1 MTIVP
6 INLGVQSRKDRHSDN
21 SRLVNC
27 FAESAGEGGKVQY
40 PIYADYGLKRF
51 LALPYGASIRGAI
64 SVRDDSLDA
73 EFLYVVSGNNL
84 FKVAKDGSHILLPIS
99 IAEGRLTMA
108 SNGKLP
114 FPEIA
119 ICVDGIAYLVQTDLV
134 DDNDTYQL
142 ISDVDLPASNS
153 VEEVGGYFLFTNNQG
168 QFYLSGRNDGLN
180 YDAIDF
186 DAADVSPD
194 GILVSKRLSEG
205 RVLIFGPK
213 SIESWRHTG
222 DADFPLERDIGST
235 IQYGT
240 YSPDSIAKYQ
250 EYLGFVSSDGV
261 VRLLTSGGSRII
273 STTSVQDDISRVE
286 LKSIKGTFYSIEGQK
301 YYCISSNKWTWKY
314 SLSTGLWHE
323 NKSYNQDRWRGGIS
337 VEFDG
342 KTLIGDYRD
351 SRLYELSS
359 DYHQEDDEPLIL
371 ELTTPDQQAFP
382 SRYRCNALY
391 LDIQT
396 ATGIQSEDPHNYE
409 PKAMVQYSDDS
420 GRSWSNEKSVEIGRI
435 GETKKR
441 VRLRRLGLCKTGARS
456 WRISVAA
463 NVAKGIYQASADITQ
478 LGT

>member
-286 LKSIKGTFYSIEGQK
+286 LKSIKGTFYSIEG
-301 YYCISSNKWTWKY
+301 
-314 SLSTGLWHE
+314 
-323 NKSYNQDRWRGGIS
+323 
-337 VEFDG
+337 
-342 KTLIGDYRD
+342 
-351 SRLYELSS
+351 
-359 DYHQEDDEPLIL
+359 
-371 ELTTPDQQAFP
+371 
-382 SRYRCNALY
+382 
-391 LDIQT
+391 
-396 ATGIQSEDPHNYE
+396 
-409 PKAMVQYSDDS
+409 
-420 GRSWSNEKSVEIGRI
+420 
-435 GETKKR
+435 
-441 VRLRRLGLCKTGARS
+441 
-456 WRISVAA
+456 
-463 NVAKGIYQASADITQ
+463 
-478 LGT
+478 